1 MDFGMGARSQGLERD
16 IERPSESVRGI
27 MNADIDDGSIAY
39 AIGMQLPFECLRN
52 AAAQLAG
59 VLILAATGSRSGSPD
74 HPIVAVAADNHQQ
87 ALDGMN
93 ALKVPD
99 GSRHRHLHM
108 IRASSL
114 IADAV
119 VTFKSVA
126 ARKSSN
132 IDAALAL
139 LVRGWSELRLASVS
153 LPGCEIVDL
162 QHACCADHQKS
173 IGAGFAARAV
183 QAGQ

>member
-1 MDFGMGARSQGLERD
+1 MSGGSRGLELNA
-16 IERPSESVRGI
+16 EGPSESIRRI
-27 MNADIDDGSIAY
+27 TNADMDDGSIAY
-39 AIGMQLPFECLRN
+39 SIGMQMPFECLRN

-74 HPIVAVAADNHQQ
+74 HPILAVVIDNHQQ
-87 ALDGMN
+87 AVDGMG
-93 ALKVPD
+93 AVKVPA

-108 IRASSL
+108 TRALTL

-126 ARKSSN
+126 TRKHSN
-132 IDAALAL
+132 TDAALAL
-139 LVRGWSELRLASVS
+139 LSRGWSELRLASMS

-162 QHACCADHQKS
+162 KHACCAEHQRS
-173 IGAGFAARAV
+173 TGMSFVNRAV
-183 QAGQ
+183 QTEQ